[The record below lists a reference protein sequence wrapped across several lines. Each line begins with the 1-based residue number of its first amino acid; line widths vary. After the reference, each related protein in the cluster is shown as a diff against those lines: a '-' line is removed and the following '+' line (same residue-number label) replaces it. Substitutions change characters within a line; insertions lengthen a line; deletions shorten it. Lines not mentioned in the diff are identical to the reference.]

1 MDEFLLTS
9 TSFLCSLLTDSD
21 NYPRQIITYHII
33 YTSLYSFNFITSSPG
48 ARQIYNGTRSKAI
61 PYHAVP
67 SIIAINVIM
76 AVAAGG
82 TIAVI
87 ISMWARVYTIQ
98 FTLASYPGLAK
109 FTYKHVVVAT

>member
-1 MDEFLLTS
+1 MS
-9 TSFLCSLLTDSD
+9 I
-21 NYPRQIITYHII
+21 PP
-33 YTSLYSFNFITSSPG
+33 YSFNFVTSSPG

-67 SIIAINVIM
+67 SIIAVNMIM

-87 ISMWARVYTIQ
+87 IAMWARVYTMQ